1 MYVACYVKSLGPID
15 RKFHGHGENDGFVLY
30 ELGQSP
36 WSMPMH
42 VFSMAVGTICEWFKN
57 YSLFLLR
64 DVQLIRG
71 GGGGGGFFLIK
82 NFAVKTPK
90 KNVLRWGPGKKK

>member
-1 MYVACYVKSLGPID
+1 MACYVKSLGPID

-42 VFSMAVGTICEWFKN
+42 VFSMAVGTICKWFK
-57 YSLFLLR
+57 LFSFLVKGR
-64 DVQLIRG
+64 TVDWG
-71 GGGGGGFFLIK
+71 GGAGSFLK
-82 NFAVKTPK
+82 
-90 KNVLRWGPGKKK
+90 